1 MAQVA
6 EPPPSMFTLDGQH
19 SRDFSRASQAAETAE
34 LEEATP
40 AQPSTATEAS
50 AGPAASEIDLSRRVV
65 PVIEVPDDV
74 CSICLDE
81 FTDEDPAQMTNCEH
95 PYHLQCIMQWAQR
108 SRECPMCF
116 KHLQMKEDSLNELL
130 PFGEYRP
137 PEQDTTPAM
146 LMGMDAWELDRLLAR
161 LAMGAGQQGRRG
173 NRAARHAARAAR
185 HAQQA
190 AASESAAAGALF
202 GPPML
207 ALPAPSRELIWSLKS
222 WGCYAG
228 SAHPSSAAHGRSG
241 SGASAASPID
251 MHRSDAGASGDS
263 YPASW
268 PPANHVRT
276 RSREPSECE
285 PGDGAAGSGAADL
298 RSRWASRAKAT
309 FSNTTKELRSFWG
322 RAASSGHDAGDATN
336 GSGAGAST
344 QRYVGSSGGTAS

>member
-190 AASESAAAGALF
+190 AASESAAAG
-202 GPPML
+202 
-207 ALPAPSRELIWSLKS
+207 
-222 WGCYAG
+222 